1 MYLPKVLILLKLP
14 FPPTPAN
21 DLHSLNDI
29 NLYISSSQP
38 LIATKPSSRE
48 WMSVVV
54 FFLFMT
60 CFASQYVFQLCAC
73 LSKSYCIIQRL
84 WNIYS
89 YLACW
94 PLKMGNH
101 KRYKM
106 WFPNEITVV
115 YLLRLAQPTVL
126 EKQTYIKSI
135 WNRFTLLS
143 ENYRQISFLD
153 KYIIYQTYILPLKGP
168 L

>member
-1 MYLPKVLILLKLP
+1 MYLSKVLILSKSP
-14 FPPTPAN
+14 PPPTPAN

-29 NLYISSSQP
+29 SLYISSSQP

-54 FFLFMT
+54 FFFLWRVSLRNMYFNFVHV
-60 CFASQYVFQLCAC
+60 CQ
-73 LSKSYCIIQRL
+73 KSYCIIQRL

-106 WFPNEITVV
+106 WFPNELTVV

-126 EKQTYIKSI
+126 EKQTYIKSN
-135 WNRFTLLS
+135 WNRFTMLS
-143 ENYRQISFLD
+143 ENYRHISFLNI
-153 KYIIYQTYILPLKGP
+153 YIIYQTYILPLKGP